1 MFNLQ
6 LDKVEAKEKED
17 AVVGISGKAVKLGK
31 KFGGPKKKEMLNA
44 AETKPSPQGRRIIP
58 KIDLKLKE
66 KFEKETLSKEN
77 KVKRVSNM
85 CTSENLIFN
94 LFDFFFIEFCTRVP
108 LSLHILELHTK
119 KPCFPLLLMTVQYLD
134 VTL

>member
-6 LDKVEAKEKED
+6 LDRVEAKEKED
-17 AVVGISGKAVKLGK
+17 ALAGFSVKAMKPSKKLG
-31 KFGGPKKKEMLNA
+31 GSKKKEMLNA

-77 KVKRVSNM
+77 KGKRVSIA
-85 CTSENLIFN
+85 CSSEDLMFIGFR
-94 LFDFFFIEFCTRVP
+94 FFFHRVLRKISTCP
-108 LSLHILELHTK
+108 YLYCVFFRFIRCYSFI
-119 KPCFPLLLMTVQYLD
+119 CLLLLA
-134 VTL
+134 